1 MRSGKKL
8 TDFHIEEPALPHQ
21 GRKEDCS
28 IVRCNTLI
36 IIYMNSG
43 QKNYV
48 LLITSIAALGGL
60 LFGFD
65 TAVISGTTPFIKP
78 FFELDDL
85 WLGWTVSSLLFGCIM
100 GVISA
105 GRPSDMF
112 GRKRILMVAALLFI
126 VSAFGAALANRLLVF
141 IIFRIIGGFGVGI
154 ASMLSPMYISEI
166 SPADRRGRLVSFN
179 QLAIVIGILLAF
191 ISNALLVNTGV
202 NNWRW
207 MLAVMGL
214 PAILFFISL
223 FFAPESPRWLVQK
236 GFSAK
241 ALLILGKINGDEA
254 ARLELLS
261 IEESIKEEVNSGT
274 FSEVFSPRM
283 RPILIIGIF
292 LCVFSQIT
300 GINSIMYYAPV
311 IFQSIGAGASSAVA
325 QTAFIGGGNLIF
337 TFVAISLV
345 DRVGRKP
352 LLIGGVTGMIISL
365 TSIATAFYF
374 RKTDGYIILILIL
387 TYIASF
393 SASVGAVT
401 WVIVSEIFPNKLR
414 SKAMSLSIVSLWI
427 ANFLLILVFPLML
440 NRLGGAA
447 TFLLFDLMCIL
458 LLLFTIFRVPETKGK
473 SLEEL
478 EKILIR
484 RK

>member
-1 MRSGKKL
+1 
-8 TDFHIEEPALPHQ
+8 
-21 GRKEDCS
+21 
-28 IVRCNTLI
+28 
-36 IIYMNSG
+36 MNSS

-48 LLITSIAALGGL
+48 LLISSIAALGGL

-78 FFELDDL
+78 YFGLDDI
-85 WLGWTVSSLLFGCIM
+85 WLGWTVSSLLFGCII

-105 GRPSDMF
+105 GKPSDIF
-112 GRKRILMVAALLFI
+112 GRKKTLMAAAFLFVVSAIGSALASKLVVFILYRIL
-126 VSAFGAALANRLLVF
+126 
-141 IIFRIIGGFGVGI
+141 GGLGVGI

-166 SPADRRGRLVSFN
+166 SPAERRGRLVSFN

-191 ISNALLVNTGV
+191 ISNALLVDTGE

-207 MLAVMGL
+207 MLAVMGI
-214 PAILFFISL
+214 PALLFFIFL

-236 GFSAK
+236 GFSEK
-241 ALLILGKINGDEA
+241 AFVILEKINGDEK
-254 ARLELLS
+254 ARNELKV
-261 IEESIKEEVNSGT
+261 IEESITEEEDTGT
-274 FSEVFSPRM
+274 FREVFSPRM
-283 RPILIIGIF
+283 RPVLFMGVF

-311 IFQSIGAGASSAVA
+311 IFQSIGAAASSAVA
-325 QTAFIGGGNLIF
+325 QTAIIGGGNLIF

-345 DRVGRKP
+345 DRLGRKP
-352 LLIGGVTGMIISL
+352 LLIGGVTGMIVSL
-365 TSIATAFYF
+365 TSIATAFYLK
-374 RKTDGYIILILIL
+374 RTDGYIILVLIL
-387 TYIASF
+387 MYIASF

-414 SKAMSLSIVSLWI
+414 SKAMSISIVSLWL
-427 ANFLLILVFPLML
+427 ANFFLILVFPLML

-447 TFLLFDLMCIL
+447 SFLFFDAMCVL
-458 LLLFTIFRVPETKGK
+458 LLLFTIIKLPETKGK

-478 EKILIR
+478 EKILVKKR
-484 RK
+484 

>member
-1 MRSGKKL
+1 
-8 TDFHIEEPALPHQ
+8 
-21 GRKEDCS
+21 
-28 IVRCNTLI
+28 
-36 IIYMNSG
+36 MNSG

-78 FFELDDL
+78 YFELDDI
-85 WLGWTVSSLLFGCIM
+85 WLGWTVSSLLFGCII

-105 GRPSDMF
+105 GKPSDIF
-112 GRKRILMVAALLFI
+112 GRKKTLMAAALLFI
-126 VSAFGAALANRLLVF
+126 ISAFGSALATRLSVF
-141 IIFRIIGGFGVGI
+141 ILFRIMGGLGVGI

-166 SPADRRGRLVSFN
+166 SPPYRRGRLVSFN

-191 ISNALLVNTGV
+191 ISNALLVDTGV

-236 GFSAK
+236 GFSEK
-241 ALLILGKINGDEA
+241 AGAILGKINGDA
-254 ARLELLS
+254 AASLELQA
-261 IEESIKEEVNSGT
+261 IEVSIKEEKNSGS

-283 RPILIIGIF
+283 RPILIIGVF

-311 IFQSIGAGASSAVA
+311 IFQSIGAGASSAVF
-325 QTAFIGGGNLIF
+325 QTALIGGGNLIF

-345 DRVGRKP
+345 DRLGRKP
-352 LLIGGVTGMIISL
+352 LLIGGVSGMIISL
-365 TSIATAFYF
+365 TAIATAFYF
-374 RKTDGYIILILIL
+374 QKTEGYIILILIL

-414 SKAMSLSIVSLWI
+414 SKAMSVSIVSLWI

-447 TFLLFDLMCIL
+447 AFLLFDVMCVL

-478 EKILIR
+478 EKILIK

>member
-1 MRSGKKL
+1 
-8 TDFHIEEPALPHQ
+8 
-21 GRKEDCS
+21 
-28 IVRCNTLI
+28 
-36 IIYMNSG
+36 MNSG

-78 FFELDDL
+78 YFELDDI
-85 WLGWTVSSLLFGCIM
+85 WLGWTVSSLLFGCII

-105 GRPSDMF
+105 GKPSDIF
-112 GRKRILMVAALLFI
+112 GRKKTLMAAALLFI
-126 VSAFGAALANRLLVF
+126 ISAFGSALATRLSVF
-141 IIFRIIGGFGVGI
+141 ILFRIMGGLGVGI

-166 SPADRRGRLVSFN
+166 SPPDRRGRLVSFN

-191 ISNALLVNTGV
+191 ISNALLVDTGV

-214 PAILFFISL
+214 PALLFFISL

-236 GFSAK
+236 GFSEK
-241 ALLILGKINGDEA
+241 AGAILGKINGDA
-254 ARLELLS
+254 AASLELQA
-261 IEESIKEEVNSGT
+261 IEESIKEEKNSGS
-274 FSEVFSPRM
+274 FREVFSLRM
-283 RPILIIGIF
+283 RPILIIGVF

-311 IFQSIGAGASSAVA
+311 IFQSIGAGASSAVF
-325 QTAFIGGGNLIF
+325 QTALIGGGNLIF

-345 DRVGRKP
+345 DRLGRKP
-352 LLIGGVTGMIISL
+352 LLIGGVSGMIISL

-374 RKTDGYIILILIL
+374 QRTEGYIILILIL

-414 SKAMSLSIVSLWI
+414 SKAMSVSIVSLWI

-447 TFLLFDLMCIL
+447 AFLLFDVMCVL

-478 EKILIR
+478 EKILIK

>member
-1 MRSGKKL
+1 
-8 TDFHIEEPALPHQ
+8 
-21 GRKEDCS
+21 
-28 IVRCNTLI
+28 
-36 IIYMNSG
+36 MNAT

-48 LLITSIAALGGL
+48 MLISSIAALGGL

-78 FFELDDL
+78 YFGLNDI
-85 WLGWTVSSLLFGCIM
+85 WLGWTVSSLLFGCII

-105 GRPSDMF
+105 GKPSDVF
-112 GRKRILMVAALLFI
+112 GRKKTLMVAAFLFI
-126 VSAFGAALANRLLVF
+126 FSAFGSALATRLSIF
-141 IIFRIIGGFGVGI
+141 ISFRIIGGLGVGV

-166 SPADRRGRLVSFN
+166 SPAERRGRLVSFN

-191 ISNALLVNTGV
+191 VSNALLVDTGE

-207 MLAVMGL
+207 MLAVMGA
-214 PAILFFISL
+214 PALVFFISL

-236 GFSAK
+236 GFSNQAFE
-241 ALLILGKINGDEA
+241 ILEKINGKEQA
-254 ARLELLS
+254 LKELNS
-261 IEESIKEEVNSGT
+261 IEISLKEEVNSGT

-283 RPILIIGIF
+283 RPILFIGVF

-311 IFQSIGAGASSAVA
+311 IFQSIGAAASSAVT
-325 QTAFIGGGNLIF
+325 QTAIIGGGNLIF
-337 TFVAISLV
+337 TFVAISLI
-345 DRVGRKP
+345 DRLGRKP
-352 LLIGGVTGMIISL
+352 LLIGGVSGMIIAL

-374 RKTDGYIILILIL
+374 QKTEGYIILVLIL
-387 TYIASF
+387 MYIASF

-414 SKAMSLSIVSLWI
+414 SKAMSVSIVSLWI
-427 ANFLLILVFPLML
+427 ANFFLILVFPLML
-440 NRLGGAA
+440 NRLGGAGS
-447 TFLLFDLMCIL
+447 FLIFSVMCVM
-458 LLLFTIFRVPETKGK
+458 LLLFTIFRVPETKGR

-478 EKILIR
+478 EIILIR
-484 RK
+484 KKKI